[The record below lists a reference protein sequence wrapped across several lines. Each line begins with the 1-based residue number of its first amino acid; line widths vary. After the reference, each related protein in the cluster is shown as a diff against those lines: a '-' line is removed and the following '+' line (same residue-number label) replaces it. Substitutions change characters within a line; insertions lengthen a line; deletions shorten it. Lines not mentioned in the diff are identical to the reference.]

1 MEASVLDLRR
11 RMSEI
16 IRALDNNEPVIILY
30 RGKKKG
36 VIYPAG
42 KPGDNVGSA
51 GDHPAFGMWNDRKDM
66 KDVEK
71 YVRGQRKGRGNA
83 F

>member
-36 VIYPAG
+36 VIYPVGKRGDNSGGAG
-42 KPGDNVGSA
+42 K
-51 GDHPAFGMWNDRKDM
+51 HHAFGMWKDRKDM
-66 KDVEK
+66 KDVDR
-71 YVRGQRKGRGNA
+71 YVRGLRRGRGNA